1 MVQIKSM
8 TGFGAADFENEI
20 WNIKT
25 EIKSLNNKFLE
36 LNIRL
41 PKSFKDKEI
50 ELRQHLNSKI
60 QRGSVSMAI
69 TAERKD
75 NGAINDSLSVN
86 LQLAK
91 SYYDKLNLLSGEL
104 GIETPN
110 MLQTIIAFPD
120 VVKYEETDV
129 SEDDWKQIMGTVDAA
144 LLKFDEFRATEGAT
158 ISKYIIDCID
168 KIRDLISTVEAEE
181 IPRRESV
188 KGKLLQS
195 LMENKDDVT
204 VDQNRFEQEVIY
216 YLEKYDIG
224 EEKSRLRHHL
234 DFFIE
239 CLEKDASGKK
249 LNFIAQEMG
258 REINTMGSKAYYFPI
273 QQSVVLMKEELEKI
287 KEQLLN
293 VL

>member
-8 TGFGAADFENEI
+8 TGFGASEIENDI

-36 LNIRL
+36 LNVRM

-50 ELRQHLNSKI
+50 ELRQHLNTRI
-60 QRGSVSMAI
+60 QRGSVSMSI

-75 NGAINDSLSVN
+75 NSSVN
-86 LQLAK
+86 DTLSINLPLAK
-91 SYYDKLNLLSGEL
+91 SYYDKLNMLSSEL
-104 GIETPN
+104 GMDTPN
-110 MLQTIIAFPD
+110 LLATIIAFPD
-120 VVKYEETDV
+120 VVRYEETEV
-129 SEDDWKQIMGTVDAA
+129 SEDDWQLIMGTVETA
-144 LLKFDEFRATEGAT
+144 LQRFDEFRTIEGTT
-158 ISKYIIDCID
+158 ISKYLVECVE
-168 KIRDLISTVEAEE
+168 KIRVHVKHVESEE
-181 IPRRESV
+181 LQRRESI
-188 KGKLLQS
+188 KSKLLQS
-195 LMENKDDVT
+195 LMENKDDIS

-216 YLEKYDIG
+216 YLEKYDIA
-224 EEKSRLRHHL
+224 EEKSRLIHHL

-273 QQSVVLMKEELEKI
+273 QQSVVYMKEELEKI